1 MDALLER
8 RSTTKRGIVLVA
20 LMGALAAGCD
30 EGALPWLKGAAK
42 TIEVVRKPAGPPK
55 RIFAKRFVATVF
67 AEPAIEAPR
76 LGYLR
81 AGTVVQSPDPAPVG
95 VDGCPGGWYTLTT
108 GGYVCDGIHV
118 TAFLGE
124 KLPELRGK
132 QADLEDKL
140 PYRYATVRQPTPEF
154 QRLPTAAQREALNS
168 VTDGGV
174 PDPETASLSSSL
186 VRRILQPGF
195 YVSLDRQF
203 QKQGH
208 TYWRTQHNGFVE
220 AERLRGREGSDFAG
234 VELGGRHPS
243 LPLGYVRKRG
253 APMYRKSSRTTL
265 RTLAA
270 TGHRR
275 TMLLVAA
282 HEQVANVRY
291 VRSPDGRYVREQ
303 DVTVVETQPLPEGV
317 KDDERWI
324 DINLT
329 DQSLVAYEGHAPV
342 FVTLVS
348 TGRVR
353 HPEDP
358 IESSRTPAGLY
369 RIRAKHLTSTMDGGD
384 EVEGPYSL
392 DDVPYVMYFHG
403 AYAFHTA
410 FWHDLFGR
418 PKSHGCINLS
428 PRDAKWLYN
437 WAGPDIPATW
447 HGGYANDD
455 NPGTWVQVR
464 GETPVW

>member
-8 RSTTKRGIVLVA
+8 PTAVKRGIVLVGLMSA
-20 LMGALAAGCD
+20 LLVACD
-30 EGALPWLKGAAK
+30 DGRFPWLKEAAK
-42 TIEVVRKPAGPPK
+42 TIETARKPSGPPK
-55 RIFAKRFVATVF
+55 RIFAKRFVATAF
-67 AEPAIEAPR
+67 AEPAMDAPR

-81 AGTVVQSPDPAPVG
+81 AGTVVQSPDPKPVG
-95 VDGCPGGWYTLTT
+95 YEGCPGGWYTLST

-118 TAFLGE
+118 IAFLGE

-132 QADLEDKL
+132 QADLEGKL
-140 PYRYATVRQPTPEF
+140 PYRYATVREPTPEF
-154 QRLPTAAQREALNS
+154 QRLPTAVQLQALSS
-168 VTDGGV
+168 VADGGA
-174 PDPETASLSSSL
+174 PSAELDSGGI

-203 QKQGH
+203 NKQGH

-220 AERLRGREGSDFAG
+220 AERLRGREGSNFSG

-243 LPLGYVRKRG
+243 LPVAYVRRKG
-253 APMYRKSSRTTL
+253 APIYRKSSPTTL
-265 RTLAA
+265 RTLA
-270 TGHRR
+270 TPGHRR
-275 TMLLVAA
+275 TRFFVSGK
-282 HEQVANVRY
+282 EQVANVGY
-291 VRSPDGRYVREQ
+291 VRSTDGRYVREQ
-303 DVTVVETQPLPEGV
+303 DVTLVEAQRLPEGV
-317 KDDERWI
+317 GDDERWI
-324 DINLT
+324 DIDLT
-329 DQSLVAYEGHAPV
+329 DQTLVAYEGRAPV

-369 RIRAKHLTSTMDGGD
+369 RVRAKHLTSTMDGGD

-418 PKSHGCINLS
+418 PKSHGCINLA
-428 PRDAKWLYN
+428 PHDAKWLYN
-437 WAGPDIPATW
+437 WAGPDIPAAW